1 MRPAYIG
8 FSLAW
13 IVFTLAT
20 SSRLLFNAP
29 VIFFVFLAI
38 PVILLA
44 YGLLA
49 DEPTAKKG
57 PGPGAPQPGQPGD
70 GTVVPAEV
78 RHGAPGQPYP
88 RPPPAGTDTGRPAY
102 REAFAY
108 AKGAVAGKAKQW
120 ALLIL
125 ATILFLVPLSGYLIN
140 VLRGEDPA
148 PEVREWKKL
157 ATDGIAAILIAGIYL
172 LPSILVMLG
181 IVSVLN
187 TMVYATR
194 SDPDS
199 LSRFLILI
207 GLPVFLIVTIPAL
220 VCIPVALV
228 RFARTGAIGEA
239 FRFGAI
245 PAVIGKIG
253 FLSYFGA
260 VILIAAVNVIFFML
274 TFIPLV
280 GLVICIALFPPAA
293 VFEARFFCLV
303 YDRAGRM

>member
-8 FSLAW
+8 FALAW
-13 IVFTLAT
+13 ILFMVAT
-20 SSRLLFNAP
+20 SYRMLVNAP
-29 VIFFVFLAI
+29 GIFLVFLAI

-49 DEPTAKKG
+49 DEPAAKKG
-57 PGPGAPQPGQPGD
+57 PEPGAPEPGQPGD

-78 RHGAPGQPYP
+78 RHGAPAQPYP
-88 RPPPAGTDTGRPAY
+88 APPAAGTDTGRPAY

-108 AKGAVAGKAKQW
+108 AKGAVAGKGKQW

-125 ATILFLVPLSGYLIN
+125 ATILFLVPLSGYLVK

-148 PEVREWKKL
+148 PEVKEWKSL

-172 LPSILVMLG
+172 LPSILVLLG
-181 IVSVLN
+181 IVSVLK
-187 TMVYATR
+187 TMVYATM

-199 LSRFLILI
+199 ISRFLILI
-207 GLPVFLIVTIPAL
+207 GLPAFLIVTIPAL
-220 VCIPVALV
+220 VFIPVALV

-253 FLSYFGA
+253 RLTYLGALLILASVNAAFFFLAIIPIFGL
-260 VILIAAVNVIFFML
+260 VILIVF
-274 TFIPLV
+274 
-280 GLVICIALFPPAA
+280 FPPAA
-293 VFEARFFCLV
+293 VFQARFLCLV

>member
-13 IVFTLAT
+13 IVFMLAT
-20 SSRLLFNAP
+20 SYRKLGNAP
-29 VIFFVFLAI
+29 GIFFVFLAI

-49 DEPTAKKG
+49 DEPVAKKV
-57 PGPGAPQPGQPGD
+57 PEPGAPEPGRPGD

-78 RHGAPGQPYP
+78 HDGAAGQPYP
-88 RPPPAGTDTGRPAY
+88 VSPAAGTETGRPAY

-108 AKGAVAGKAKQW
+108 AKGAVAGKGRQW

-125 ATILFLVPLSGYLIN
+125 ATILLLVPLSGYLIN

-157 ATDGIAAILIAGIYL
+157 TTDGIAALLIAGIYL
-172 LPSILVMLG
+172 LPSILVLLG
-181 IVSVLN
+181 IGSVLT
-187 TMVYATR
+187 TMEYATR
-194 SDPDS
+194 SDLDS
-199 LSRFLILI
+199 LSSFLILT

-220 VCIPVALV
+220 VFIPVALV
-228 RFARTGAIGEA
+228 RFARSGAIGEA

-253 FLSYFGA
+253 RLPYLGALLILVSVNAAFFFLAIIPIFGL
-260 VILIAAVNVIFFML
+260 VILIVF
-274 TFIPLV
+274 
-280 GLVICIALFPPAA
+280 FPPAA
-293 VFEARFFCLV
+293 VFQARFLCLV
-303 YDRAGRM
+303 HDSAGRM